1 MARGSTTRKGAR
13 SEQSNALLEALKTI
27 EFTQDK
33 DGKVYEQFCR
43 IGPKH
48 VTATNG
54 RLSVGIK
61 IETGFQ
67 ANPNTAELIKALKRT
82 GEQVTYTM
90 ISPVRLFIKSAK
102 FEVYIECVADEWLPT
117 INPDIPR
124 AKIDNK
130 LLEALE
136 VCSIIADEKT
146 EPAQFQGVLID
157 GYSCAST
164 DRFSILQFW
173 HGIHLPSGLIIPK
186 ETIKALATRGSDL
199 TEFGFSNES
208 ATFYFADGSF
218 IKTGLLVGRFPE
230 YARVLDTPSNQQP
243 IPPDFWTGL
252 RAILDFASDGTVYFG
267 DAALETHEGE
277 KGAKY
282 RVQGISKGPIYN
294 GSRLKP
300 LEEYAKTIDFYH
312 DRGAMF
318 KGDKVRGIVARRS

>member
-1 MARGSTTRKGAR
+1 MARSSTTRKGAR

-61 IETGFQ
+61 IETGFE
-67 ANPNTAELIKALKRT
+67 ANPNTSELMKALKRT

-90 ISPVRLFIKSAK
+90 VSSTRLFIQSAK
-102 FEVYIECVADEWLPT
+102 FECYIECVADEWLPT
-117 INPDIPR
+117 INPDMPC
-124 AKIDNK
+124 AKINNI

-136 VCSIIADEKT
+136 VCSVIVDEKT
-146 EPAQFQGVLID
+146 EPAQFTGVLID
-157 GYSCAST
+157 GYSCAAT
-164 DRFSILQFW
+164 DRFSIFQFW

-186 ETIKALATRGSDL
+186 ETIKALRTRDSDL

-208 ATFYFADGSF
+208 VTFYFADGSF
-218 IKTGLLVGRFPE
+218 IKTGLLVGSFPN
-230 YARVLDTPSNQQP
+230 YARLLDQQSNQQP
-243 IPPDFWTGL
+243 VPPDFWTGL
-252 RAILDFASDGTVYFG
+252 RAILDFSSDGTVYFS

-282 RVQGISKGPIYN
+282 KVQGITKGPIYN

-300 LEEYAKTIDFYH
+300 LENYAKTIDFYH

-318 KGDKVRGIVARRS
+318 LGDKVRGIVARRS